1 MKTSGLLA
9 ALQPEFEKDT
19 GYRLEVR
26 TTGSGKAIQLAR
38 EGNFDILVVHA
49 PRAEQELIEQGYTEK
64 RVPFMRNYF
73 LIVGPPQDPA
83 HIKGTSDA
91 AEAFRR
97 IAASKS
103 LFISRADDSGTHQ
116 KEIAIWQASGR
127 EPVGTWY
134 YEAGLG
140 MGQVLKLA
148 NEKMAYTLIDDGTW
162 LASRNSSPLTVL
174 VQDLERLDNTYSLIL
189 LSKKK
194 LPQLNHT
201 GAAVFEKWLL
211 SEKGKTII
219 DSMVIDGKPLFTVLT
234 H

>member
-1 MKTSGLLA
+1 
-9 ALQPEFEKDT
+9 
-19 GYRLEVR
+19 
-26 TTGSGKAIQLAR
+26 
-38 EGNFDILVVHA
+38 
-49 PRAEQELIEQGYTEK
+49 
-64 RVPFMRNYF
+64 
-73 LIVGPPQDPA
+73 
-83 HIKGTSDA
+83 
-91 AEAFRR
+91 
-97 IAASKS
+97 
-103 LFISRADDSGTHQ
+103 
-116 KEIAIWQASGR
+116 
-127 EPVGTWY
+127 
-134 YEAGLG
+134 